1 MAKRNRNTDIQKR
14 FVRYD
19 EGANLYSMCQSTF
32 EMRAKEA
39 KAIYKVG
46 KLVLVNTDKFEYYLE
61 SFCVE

>member
-1 MAKRNRNTDIQKR
+1 MAKRERTTDVVKR

-46 KLVLVNTDKFEYYLE
+46 KLVLVNTEKFEHYLE